1 MSHSRFRKTARQ
13 RVFGRLRPSLK
24 AFLSGFLL
32 LSGVLGTGSPGYGF
46 ESFEKFEQSKKQSL
60 ALRLEAMPGKDRVH
74 SGETFRLYVVA
85 ILEKGWHLYSLE
97 KQSEDE
103 TIATRIE
110 LETSAFHPQ
119 GGWRETPPKLVR
131 DEIMQKVMKIHSGRV
146 EFTHLLSV
154 PEGLPPGVYPLSGI
168 LHFRICD
175 NRICTL
181 PRQMPFQT
189 RVIVKAGESG

>member
-13 RVFGRLRPSLK
+13 RTIGGLHLFLK
-24 AFLSGFLL
+24 SFLSGFLL

-97 KQSEDE
+97 KQ
-103 TIATRIE
+103 
-110 LETSAFHPQ
+110 
-119 GGWRETPPKLVR
+119 
-131 DEIMQKVMKIHSGRV
+131 
-146 EFTHLLSV
+146 
-154 PEGLPPGVYPLSGI
+154 
-168 LHFRICD
+168 
-175 NRICTL
+175 
-181 PRQMPFQT
+181 
-189 RVIVKAGESG
+189 